1 MKQSAALMR
10 AESIA
15 YCGLSIALLIVS
27 AWVTVPLGPVPFTL
41 QTMMLVFVVLLLPPR
56 EALVSVF
63 GYLALGALG
72 APVFSGMKGGLA
84 SLLGPTGGFIVGF
97 GLGAVAAVLV
107 LKIWKAPAGAMCVRG
122 GSASA
127 SGALGARGNATSASG
142 APTFS
147 LSALRAARIAGA
159 ARNLV
164 AAFALLIVS
173 YLCGWAQL
181 MAVAGLDPLAAFLAG
196 IAPFVVLDVIKIS
209 VGAALAGAVR
219 RAVPALRAKAA

>member
-15 YCGLSIALLIVS
+15 YCGLSIALLTVS

-107 LKIWKAPAGAMCVRG
+107 LKIWKDLCIGRADVLSQRPSRRPDRG
-122 GSASA
+122 RCTQLGCRLCSAHRF
-127 SGALGARGNATSASG
+127 L
-142 APTFS
+142 S
-147 LSALRAARIAGA
+147 LRMGA
-159 ARNLV
+159 AHGG
-164 AAFALLIVS
+164 
-173 YLCGWAQL
+173 C
-181 MAVAGLDPLAAFLAG
+181 
-196 IAPFVVLDVIKIS
+196 
-209 VGAALAGAVR
+209 
-219 RAVPALRAKAA
+219 RA

>member
-1 MKQSAALMR
+1 MR

-15 YCGLSIALLIVS
+15 YCGLSIALLTVS

-107 LKIWKAPAGAMCVRG
+107 LKIWKAPAGTMCVRG
-122 GSASA
+122 GSA
-127 SGALGARGNATSASG
+127 SASG

-147 LSALRAARIAGA
+147 LSALRAARIVGA

-196 IAPFVVLDVIKIS
+196 IAPFVVLDIIKIS